1 MMLGVQGNNFFGFVL
16 EKYSKGSLKIGLRE
30 LMAPGI

>member
-1 MMLGVQGNNFFGFVL
+1 MMLGVQGNNFSGFVL
-16 EKYSKGSLKIGLRE
+16 KKYSKGSLKIGLRE